1 MKKKTRLLL
10 IVCCI
15 LAVQVLELR
24 AADLT
29 PEQLIAG
36 HVKSIGD
43 PVSLLR
49 VQSLI
54 FVGTSEVDFILGM
67 NGRMWGAAMLAS
79 QGPKMGI
86 TMKFPDTNYPGEYF
100 AYDGVNVSVG
110 NIKPGLKSP
119 IADFLYRYNK
129 IMKNGLLGGVF
140 SNAWPLLD
148 VTSNSAAIM
157 KAGKA
162 KMDGKELYELEYR
175 PKDNHGDMRIRI
187 YFDPETFR
195 HVCTE
200 YRVRTDNDATA
211 GFNPDPD
218 IPMAI
223 AQMSRGDSYYTL
235 IEKFDDFKEAG
246 ALTLPHS
253 YTLDYMIDGSNQS
266 GFIAKWKIDV
276 LQVGFNTPEID
287 QGLFKA
293 EK

>member
-1 MKKKTRLLL
+1 MKRKTGFLL
-10 IVCCI
+10 IVCYI
-15 LAVQVLELR
+15 FAVQVLGLYAE
-24 AADLT
+24 DLT
-29 PEQLIAG
+29 PEQLVAG
-36 HVKSIGD
+36 HMKSIGD

-49 VQSLI
+49 VQSMI

-67 NGRMWGAAMLAS
+67 NGRMTGMAMLAS

-86 TMKFPDTNYPGEYF
+86 TMKFPDVNYPGEYF

-110 NIKPGLKSP
+110 NITPGVKSP
-119 IADFLYRYNK
+119 IADFLFRYNK

-148 VTSNSAAIM
+148 ITKNSAIM

-175 PKDNHGDMRIRI
+175 PKDNHGDMRIRM

-200 YRVRTDNDATA
+200 YRVRTDNDVTA
-211 GFNPDPD
+211 GFNPNPET
-218 IPMAI
+218 PLAI
-223 AQMSRGDSYYTL
+223 AQMVRGDSFYTL
-235 IEKFDDFKEAG
+235 TEKFDDFRNAG

-276 LQVGFNTPEID
+276 LQIGFNTPEID